1 MVTIEKIKKL
11 HVEEKKRILDSLL
24 ADTELQSFE
33 NVPIQDAFLFE
44 ELARRDEAMKKGD
57 IKLISLDEF
66 ENRLATR
73 RNAL

>member
-11 HVEEKKRILDSLL
+11 PVEEKKRILDSLL

-33 NVPIQDAFLFE
+33 NVTIQDAFLFE
-44 ELARRDEAMKKGD
+44 ELARRDEAMKNGD
-57 IKLISLDEF
+57 IKLISPDEF
-66 ENRLATR
+66 EKRLATR